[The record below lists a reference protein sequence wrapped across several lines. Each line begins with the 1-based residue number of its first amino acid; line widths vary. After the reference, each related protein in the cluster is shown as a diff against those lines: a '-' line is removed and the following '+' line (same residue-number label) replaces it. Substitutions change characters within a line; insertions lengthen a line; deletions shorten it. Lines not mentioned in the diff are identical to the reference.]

1 MGPEQ
6 EQSRQLSTRGTVAK
20 PHLSPRHTALVPV
33 TALTQHGGR
42 AASAAAAGS
51 SSIRGRQ
58 LSRAEG
64 GRRRQPMRKSS
75 VEPPVW
81 ALAHVDQWER
91 AVWEGAGDACQW
103 EDTARGWP
111 AGSAARRARLSPA
124 VAAAAAEEEVEDVGH
139 ARAGGGAGSERA
151 AWRPGAA
158 AGRLRRCGGVME
170 PPRSRGWNGRG
181 RWRPVPA
188 GSAPGGADVGPGK
201 HGPDEQLDLD
211 RAENLA

>member
-1 MGPEQ
+1 M
-6 EQSRQLSTRGTVAK
+6 
-20 PHLSPRHTALVPV
+20 
-33 TALTQHGGR
+33 
-42 AASAAAAGS
+42 
-51 SSIRGRQ
+51 
-58 LSRAEG
+58 
-64 GRRRQPMRKSS
+64 
-75 VEPPVW
+75 EPPVW

-111 AGSAARRARLSPA
+111 AGSASRRARLSPA
-124 VAAAAAEEEVEDVGH
+124 VAAAAAEEVEDVGH